1 MSELISE
8 KIRLN
13 NDDMLLVLF
22 LRRVARRK
30 RGARRINDRCVN
42 AVVIGINRNNLL
54 LLNIQSIFWATN
66 Y

>member
-13 NDDMLLVLF
+13 NDDILVLF

-30 RGARRINDRCVN
+30 GGARQINDHDVHSPPR
-42 AVVIGINRNNLL
+42 
-54 LLNIQSIFWATN
+54 
-66 Y
+66 